1 MEIYALDT
9 SKPEAEVHYELLLNQ
24 VSPEKRQKLE
34 RFLHR
39 EDALRGLYAD
49 VLLRWLACRQL
60 KVSNTSLQF
69 TYNAFGK
76 PFLLN
81 APAFH
86 FNVSHSGKWVVC
98 AIDDHPLGI
107 DIEQLR
113 PIDFE
118 VGKVCFSDTE
128 YDALM
133 GQEAESRLSYFY
145 DLWTLKESFVKAEG
159 QGLTLPL
166 KSFSFEMK
174 AHSSIDFTTE
184 GFTTEY
190 CHFKQYELDQDYKMA
205 VCAAHDRFAREVQ
218 LVDIHAISAEAR
230 DTSIIR

>member
-1 MEIYALDT
+1 MEIYAIDT
-9 SKPEAEVHYELLLNQ
+9 SKPEAEEHYELLVNQ
-24 VSPEKRQKLE
+24 VSLEKQHKLD

-49 VLLRWLACRQL
+49 VLLRWLVCRQL
-60 KVSNTSLQF
+60 KIPNASLQF

-76 PFLLN
+76 PSLLN

-98 AIDDHPLGI
+98 AVDDHPLGI

-118 VGKVCFSDTE
+118 VGRVCFSDTE

-133 GQEAESRLSYFY
+133 QQDAESRLSYFY

-166 KSFSFEMK
+166 KSFSFELE
-174 AHSSIDFTTE
+174 ARPSIGFTTE

-190 CHFKQYELDQDYKMA
+190 CHFKQYELDPDYKMA
-205 VCAAHDRFAREVQ
+205 VCAAHDHFAQEVQ
-218 LVDIHAISAEAR
+218 QVDINTLRLEVATLA
-230 DTSIIR
+230 

>member
-1 MEIYALDT
+1 MEIYAIDT
-9 SKPEAEVHYELLLNQ
+9 SKPEAEEHYELLVNQ
-24 VSPEKRQKLE
+24 VSLEKQHKLD

-49 VLLRWLACRQL
+49 VLLRWLVCRQL
-60 KVSNTSLQF
+60 KIPNVSLQF

-76 PFLLN
+76 PSLLN

-118 VGKVCFSDTE
+118 VGRVCFSDTE

-133 GQEAESRLSYFY
+133 QQDAESRLSYFY

-166 KSFSFEMK
+166 KSFSFELE
-174 AHSSIDFTTE
+174 ARPSIGFTTE

-190 CHFKQYELDQDYKMA
+190 CHFKQYELDPDYKMA
-205 VCAAHDRFAREVQ
+205 VCAAHDHFAQEVQ
-218 LVDIHAISAEAR
+218 QVDINTLRLEVATLA
-230 DTSIIR
+230 

>member
-1 MEIYALDT
+1 MEIYAIDT
-9 SKPEAEVHYELLLNQ
+9 SKPEAEEHYELLVNQ
-24 VSPEKRQKLE
+24 VSLEKQHKLD

-49 VLLRWLACRQL
+49 VLLRWLVCRQL
-60 KVSNTSLQF
+60 KIPNASLQF

-76 PFLLN
+76 PSLLN

-118 VGKVCFSDTE
+118 VGRVCFSDTE

-133 GQEAESRLSYFY
+133 QQDAESRLDYFY

-166 KSFSFEMK
+166 KSFSFELE
-174 AHSSIDFTTE
+174 ARPFIGFTTE

-190 CHFKQYELDQDYKMA
+190 CHFKQYELDPDYKMA
-205 VCAAHDRFAREVQ
+205 VCAAHDHFAQEVQ
-218 LVDIHAISAEAR
+218 QVDINTLRLEVATLA
-230 DTSIIR
+230 

>member
-1 MEIYALDT
+1 MEIYAIDT
-9 SKPEAEVHYELLLNQ
+9 SKPEAEEHYELLVNQ
-24 VSPEKRQKLE
+24 VSLEKQHKLD

-49 VLLRWLACRQL
+49 VLLRWLVCRQL
-60 KVSNTSLQF
+60 KIPNASLQF

-76 PFLLN
+76 PSLLN

-118 VGKVCFSDTE
+118 VGRVCFSDAE

-133 GQEAESRLSYFY
+133 QEDAESRLDYFY

-166 KSFSFEMK
+166 KSFSFELE
-174 AHSSIDFTTE
+174 ARPSIGFTTE

-190 CHFKQYELDQDYKMA
+190 CHFKQYNELDPDYKMA
-205 VCAAHDRFAREVQ
+205 VCAAHDHFAQEVQ
-218 LVDIHAISAEAR
+218 QVDINTLRLEVATLA
-230 DTSIIR
+230 

>member
-1 MEIYALDT
+1 MEIYAIDT
-9 SKPEAEVHYELLLNQ
+9 SKPEAENHYELLVNR
-24 VSPEKRQKLE
+24 VSLAKQHKLD

-60 KVSNTSLQF
+60 KIPNASLQF

-76 PFLLN
+76 PSLLN

-118 VGKVCFSDTE
+118 VGRVCFSDTE

-133 GQEAESRLSYFY
+133 HQDAESRLSYFY

-166 KSFSFEMK
+166 KSFSFELE
-174 AHSSIDFTTE
+174 AQPSIGFTTE

-190 CHFKQYELDQDYKMA
+190 CHFKQYELDPDYKMA
-205 VCAAHDRFAREVQ
+205 VCAAHDDFAQVVQ
-218 LVDIHAISAEAR
+218 QVDINTLRLEVATLA
-230 DTSIIR
+230 

>member
-1 MEIYALDT
+1 MKIYAIDT
-9 SKPEAEVHYELLLNQ
+9 SKPEAEEHYELLVNR
-24 VSPEKRQKLE
+24 VSLEKQHKLD

-49 VLLRWLACRQL
+49 VLLRWLVCRQL
-60 KVSNTSLQF
+60 KVSNSSLQF

-76 PFLLN
+76 PSLIN

-118 VGKVCFSDTE
+118 VGRVCFSDTE

-133 GQEAESRLSYFY
+133 RQDADSRLSYFY

-166 KSFSFEMK
+166 KSFSFELK
-174 AHSSIDFTTE
+174 AQSFIGFTTE

-205 VCAAHDRFAREVQ
+205 VCAAHDQFAQQVQQIDINTLRLEVATQ
-218 LVDIHAISAEAR
+218 A
-230 DTSIIR
+230 

>member
-1 MEIYALDT
+1 MEIYAIDT
-9 SKPEAEVHYELLLNQ
+9 SKPEAEAHYELLLNW
-24 VSPEKRQKLE
+24 VSLEKQQKLD

-60 KVSNTSLQF
+60 KIPNASLQF

-76 PFLLN
+76 PSLLN
-81 APAFH
+81 TPAFH

-98 AIDDHPLGI
+98 ALDDHPLGI

-118 VGKVCFSDTE
+118 VGRVCFSDAE

-133 GQEAESRLSYFY
+133 RQDADSRLSYFY

-166 KSFSFEMK
+166 KSFSFELR
-174 AHSSIDFTTE
+174 AHSFIGFTTE

-190 CHFKQYELDQDYKMA
+190 CHFKQYELDQEYKMA
-205 VCAAHDRFAREVQ
+205 VCAAHDHFAQ
-218 LVDIHAISAEAR
+218 QIQQVDITTLQLEVSTQA
-230 DTSIIR
+230 

>member
-1 MEIYALDT
+1 MKIYAIDT
-9 SKPEAEVHYELLLNQ
+9 SKPEAEEHYDSLVNQ
-24 VSPEKRQKLE
+24 VSLEKQHKLD

-60 KVSNTSLQF
+60 KVSNASLQF
-69 TYNAFGK
+69 TYNVFGK
-76 PFLLN
+76 PSLIN

-118 VGKVCFSDTE
+118 VGRVCFSDTE

-133 GQEAESRLSYFY
+133 RQDADNRLSYFY

-166 KSFSFEMK
+166 KSFSFELK
-174 AHSSIDFTTE
+174 AQPSIGFTTE

-190 CHFKQYELDQDYKMA
+190 CHFRQYELDQDYKMA
-205 VCAAHDRFAREVQ
+205 VCAAHDQFAQQVQQIDINTLRLEVATQ
-218 LVDIHAISAEAR
+218 A
-230 DTSIIR
+230 

>member
-1 MEIYALDT
+1 MKIYAIDT
-9 SKPEAEVHYELLLNQ
+9 SKPEAEEHYEILVNR
-24 VSPEKRQKLE
+24 VSLEKQHKLD

-60 KVSNTSLQF
+60 KISNASLQF

-76 PFLLN
+76 PSLIN
-81 APAFH
+81 APSFH

-118 VGKVCFSDTE
+118 VGRVCFSDTE

-133 GQEAESRLSYFY
+133 RQDADSRLSYFY

-159 QGLTLPL
+159 QGLALPL
-166 KSFSFEMK
+166 KSFSFELK
-174 AHSSIDFTTE
+174 AQPFIGFTTE

-205 VCAAHDRFAREVQ
+205 VCAAHDQFAQQVQQIDINTLRLEVATQ
-218 LVDIHAISAEAR
+218 A
-230 DTSIIR
+230 

>member
-1 MEIYALDT
+1 MKIYAIDT
-9 SKPEAEVHYELLLNQ
+9 SKPEAEEHYESLVNQ
-24 VSPEKRQKLE
+24 VSLEKQHKLE

-60 KVSNTSLQF
+60 KVSNASLQF

-76 PFLLN
+76 PSLIN

-118 VGKVCFSDTE
+118 VGRVCFSDTE

-133 GQEAESRLSYFY
+133 RQDVDSRLSYFY

-166 KSFSFEMK
+166 KSFSFELK
-174 AHSSIDFTTE
+174 AQPLIGFTTE

-205 VCAAHDRFAREVQ
+205 VCAAHDQFAQQVQQIDINTLRLEVATQ
-218 LVDIHAISAEAR
+218 A
-230 DTSIIR
+230 

>member
-1 MEIYALDT
+1 MEIYAIDT
-9 SKPEAEVHYELLLNQ
+9 SKPEAEAYYELLLNR
-24 VSPEKRQKLE
+24 VSLEKRQKLD

-39 EDALRGLYAD
+39 VDALRGLYAD
-49 VLLRWLACRQL
+49 VLVRWLACRQL
-60 KVSNTSLQF
+60 KIPNASLRF

-76 PFLLN
+76 PSLLN

-98 AIDDHPLGI
+98 ALDDHPLGI

-118 VGKVCFSDTE
+118 VGRVCFSDTE

-133 GQEAESRLSYFY
+133 RQNAESRLSYFY

-166 KSFSFEMK
+166 KSFSFELK
-174 AHSSIDFTTE
+174 AHSSIGFTTE
-184 GFTTEY
+184 GFTTKY

-205 VCAAHDRFAREVQ
+205 VCAAHDHFTQQIQQVDLAVLQWEVASQ
-218 LVDIHAISAEAR
+218 S
-230 DTSIIR
+230 

>member
-1 MEIYALDT
+1 MEIYAIDT
-9 SKPEAEVHYELLLNQ
+9 SKPEAERHYELLVNQ
-24 VSPEKRQKLE
+24 VTLEKQHKLD

-49 VLLRWLACRQL
+49 VLLRWLVCRQL
-60 KVSNTSLQF
+60 KIPNASLQF

-76 PFLLN
+76 PSLLN

-118 VGKVCFSDTE
+118 VGRVCFSDTE

-133 GQEAESRLSYFY
+133 QQDAESRLSYFY

-166 KSFSFEMK
+166 KSFSFELE
-174 AHSSIDFTTE
+174 ARPSIGFTTE

-190 CHFKQYELDQDYKMA
+190 CHFKQYELDPDYKMA
-205 VCAAHDRFAREVQ
+205 VCAAHDHFAQEVQ
-218 LVDIHAISAEAR
+218 QVDINTLRLEVATLA
-230 DTSIIR
+230 

>member
-1 MEIYALDT
+1 MEIYAIDT
-9 SKPEAEVHYELLLNQ
+9 SKPEAENHYELLVNR
-24 VSPEKRQKLE
+24 VSLAKQHKLD

-60 KVSNTSLQF
+60 KIPNASLQF

-76 PFLLN
+76 PSLLN

-118 VGKVCFSDTE
+118 VGRVCFSDTE

-133 GQEAESRLSYFY
+133 HQDAESRLSYFY

-166 KSFSFEMK
+166 KSFSFDLE
-174 AHSSIDFTTE
+174 AQPSIGFTTE

-190 CHFKQYELDQDYKMA
+190 CHFKQYELDPDYKMA
-205 VCAAHDRFAREVQ
+205 VCAAHDHFAQVVQ
-218 LVDIHAISAEAR
+218 QVDINTLRLEVATLA
-230 DTSIIR
+230 

>member
-1 MEIYALDT
+1 MEIYAIDT
-9 SKPEAEVHYELLLNQ
+9 SKPEAEEHYELLVNQ
-24 VSPEKRQKLE
+24 VSLEKQHKLD

-49 VLLRWLACRQL
+49 VLLRWLVCRQL
-60 KVSNTSLQF
+60 KIPNASLQF

-76 PFLLN
+76 PSLLN

-118 VGKVCFSDTE
+118 VGRVCFSDTE

-133 GQEAESRLSYFY
+133 QQDAESRLAYFY

-166 KSFSFEMK
+166 KSFSFELE
-174 AHSSIDFTTE
+174 ARPSIGFTTE

-190 CHFKQYELDQDYKMA
+190 CHFKQYELDPDYKMA
-205 VCAAHDRFAREVQ
+205 VCAAHDHFAQEVQ
-218 LVDIHAISAEAR
+218 QVDINTLRLEVATLA
-230 DTSIIR
+230 

>member
-1 MEIYALDT
+1 MEIYAIDT
-9 SKPEAEVHYELLLNQ
+9 SKPEAEAYYELLLNR
-24 VSPEKRQKLE
+24 VSLEKRQKLD

-39 EDALRGLYAD
+39 VDALRGLYAD
-49 VLLRWLACRQL
+49 VLVRWLACHQL
-60 KVSNTSLQF
+60 KIPNASLRF

-76 PFLLN
+76 PSLLN

-98 AIDDHPLGI
+98 ALDDHPLGI

-118 VGKVCFSDTE
+118 VGRVCFSDTE

-133 GQEAESRLSYFY
+133 RQNAESRLSYFY
-145 DLWTLKESFVKAEG
+145 DLWTLKECFVKAEG

-166 KSFSFEMK
+166 KSFSFELK
-174 AHSSIDFTTE
+174 AHSSIGFTTE

-205 VCAAHDRFAREVQ
+205 VCAAHDHFTQQIQQVELAVLQWEV
-218 LVDIHAISAEAR
+218 
-230 DTSIIR
+230 TSQS

>member
-1 MEIYALDT
+1 MEIYAIDT
-9 SKPEAEVHYELLLNQ
+9 SKPEAENHYELLVNR
-24 VSPEKRQKLE
+24 VSLAKQHKLD

-60 KVSNTSLQF
+60 KIPNASLQF
-69 TYNAFGK
+69 TYNVFGK
-76 PFLLN
+76 PSLLN

-118 VGKVCFSDTE
+118 VGRVCFSDTE

-133 GQEAESRLSYFY
+133 HQDAESRLSYFY

-166 KSFSFEMK
+166 KSFSFELETQP
-174 AHSSIDFTTE
+174 SIGFTTE

-190 CHFKQYELDQDYKMA
+190 CHFKQYELDPDYKMA
-205 VCAAHDRFAREVQ
+205 VCAAHDDFAQVVQ
-218 LVDIHAISAEAR
+218 QVDINTLRLEVATLA
-230 DTSIIR
+230 

>member
-1 MEIYALDT
+1 M
-9 SKPEAEVHYELLLNQ
+9 
-24 VSPEKRQKLE
+24 
-34 RFLHR
+34 
-39 EDALRGLYAD
+39 
-49 VLLRWLACRQL
+49 
-60 KVSNTSLQF
+60 
-69 TYNAFGK
+69 
-76 PFLLN
+76 N

-118 VGKVCFSDTE
+118 VGRVCFSDTE

-133 GQEAESRLSYFY
+133 HQDAESRLSYFY

-166 KSFSFEMK
+166 KSFSFELETQP
-174 AHSSIDFTTE
+174 SIGFTTE
-184 GFTTEY
+184 GFTTVY
-190 CHFKQYELDQDYKMA
+190 CHFKQYELDPDYKMA
-205 VCAAHDRFAREVQ
+205 VCAAHDDFAQVVQ
-218 LVDIHAISAEAR
+218 QVDINTLRLEVATLA
-230 DTSIIR
+230 

>member
-1 MEIYALDT
+1 MEIYAIDT
-9 SKPEAEVHYELLLNQ
+9 SKPEAEEHYELLVNQ
-24 VSPEKRQKLE
+24 VSLEKQHKLD

-49 VLLRWLACRQL
+49 VLLRWLVCRQL
-60 KVSNTSLQF
+60 KIPNASLQF

-76 PFLLN
+76 PSLLN

-118 VGKVCFSDTE
+118 VGRVCFSDAE

-133 GQEAESRLSYFY
+133 QEDAESRLDYFY

-166 KSFSFEMK
+166 KSFSFELE
-174 AHSSIDFTTE
+174 ARPSIGFTTE

-190 CHFKQYELDQDYKMA
+190 CHFKQYNELGPDYKMA
-205 VCAAHDRFAREVQ
+205 VCAAHDHFAQEVQ
-218 LVDIHAISAEAR
+218 QVDINTLRLEVATLA
-230 DTSIIR
+230 

>member
-1 MEIYALDT
+1 MEIYAIDT
-9 SKPEAEVHYELLLNQ
+9 SKPEAENHYELLVNR
-24 VSPEKRQKLE
+24 VSLAKQHKLD

-60 KVSNTSLQF
+60 KIPNASLQF

-76 PFLLN
+76 PSLLN

-118 VGKVCFSDTE
+118 VGRVCFSDTE

-133 GQEAESRLSYFY
+133 HQDAESRLSYFY

-166 KSFSFEMK
+166 KSFSFELETQP
-174 AHSSIDFTTE
+174 SIGFTTE

-190 CHFKQYELDQDYKMA
+190 CHFKQYELDPDYKMA
-205 VCAAHDRFAREVQ
+205 VCAAHDDFAQVVQ
-218 LVDIHAISAEAR
+218 QVDINTLRLEVATLA
-230 DTSIIR
+230 

>member
-1 MEIYALDT
+1 MEIYAIDT
-9 SKPEAEVHYELLLNQ
+9 TKPQAEEHYELLVHQ
-24 VSPEKRQKLE
+24 VPLEKQHKLD

-60 KVSNTSLQF
+60 KIPNVSLRF

-76 PFLLN
+76 PSLLN

-98 AIDDHPLGI
+98 AVDDHPLGI

-118 VGKVCFSDTE
+118 VGRVCFSDTE

-133 GQEAESRLSYFY
+133 RQEPESRLSYFY

-166 KSFSFEMK
+166 KSFSFELE
-174 AHSSIDFTTE
+174 AQSSIGFTTE

-190 CHFKQYELDQDYKMA
+190 CHFKQYELDPDYKMA
-205 VCAAHDRFAREVQ
+205 VCAAHDDFAQEVQ
-218 LVDIHAISAEAR
+218 QVDINTLRLEVAALS
-230 DTSIIR
+230 

>member
-1 MEIYALDT
+1 MKICAIDT
-9 SKPEAEVHYELLLNQ
+9 SKPEAEEHYEILVNR
-24 VSPEKRQKLE
+24 VSLEKQHKLD

-60 KVSNTSLQF
+60 KISNASLQF

-76 PFLLN
+76 PSLIN
-81 APAFH
+81 APSFH

-118 VGKVCFSDTE
+118 VGRVCFSDTE

-133 GQEAESRLSYFY
+133 RQDADSRLSYFY

-166 KSFSFEMK
+166 KSFSFELK
-174 AHSSIDFTTE
+174 AQSFIGFTTE

-205 VCAAHDRFAREVQ
+205 VCAAHDQFAQQVQQIDINTLRLEVATQ
-218 LVDIHAISAEAR
+218 A
-230 DTSIIR
+230 

>member
-1 MEIYALDT
+1 MEIYAIDT
-9 SKPEAEVHYELLLNQ
+9 SKPEAEEHYELLVNQ
-24 VSPEKRQKLE
+24 VSLEKQHKLD

-49 VLLRWLACRQL
+49 VLLRWLVCRQL
-60 KVSNTSLQF
+60 KIPNASLQF

-76 PFLLN
+76 PSLLN

-118 VGKVCFSDTE
+118 VGRVCFSDTE

-133 GQEAESRLSYFY
+133 QQDAESRLSYFY

-166 KSFSFEMK
+166 KSFSFELE
-174 AHSSIDFTTE
+174 ARPSIGFTTE

-190 CHFKQYELDQDYKMA
+190 CHFKQYELDPDYKMA
-205 VCAAHDRFAREVQ
+205 VCAAHDHFAQEVQ
-218 LVDIHAISAEAR
+218 QVDINTLRLEVATLA
-230 DTSIIR
+230 

>member
-1 MEIYALDT
+1 MEIYAIDT
-9 SKPEAEVHYELLLNQ
+9 SKPEAENHYELLVNR
-24 VSPEKRQKLE
+24 VSLAKQHKLD

-60 KVSNTSLQF
+60 KIPNASLQF

-76 PFLLN
+76 PSLLN

-118 VGKVCFSDTE
+118 VGRVCFSDTE

-133 GQEAESRLSYFY
+133 HQDAESRLSYFY

-166 KSFSFEMK
+166 KSFSFELETQP
-174 AHSSIDFTTE
+174 SIGFTTE

-190 CHFKQYELDQDYKMA
+190 CHFKQYELDPDYKMA
-205 VCAAHDRFAREVQ
+205 VCAAHDDFAQVVQ
-218 LVDIHAISAEAR
+218 QVDINTLRLEAA
-230 DTSIIR
+230 TLA

>member
-1 MEIYALDT
+1 MEIYAIDT
-9 SKPEAEVHYELLLNQ
+9 SKPEAENHYELLVNR
-24 VSPEKRQKLE
+24 VSLAKQHKLD

-60 KVSNTSLQF
+60 KIPNASLQF

-76 PFLLN
+76 PSLLN
-81 APAFH
+81 APVFH

-118 VGKVCFSDTE
+118 VGRVCFSDTE

-133 GQEAESRLSYFY
+133 HQDAESRLSYFY

-166 KSFSFEMK
+166 KSFSFELETQP
-174 AHSSIDFTTE
+174 SIGFTTE

-190 CHFKQYELDQDYKMA
+190 CHFKQYELDPDYKMA
-205 VCAAHDRFAREVQ
+205 VCAAHDDFAQVVQ
-218 LVDIHAISAEAR
+218 QVDINTLRLEVATLA
-230 DTSIIR
+230 